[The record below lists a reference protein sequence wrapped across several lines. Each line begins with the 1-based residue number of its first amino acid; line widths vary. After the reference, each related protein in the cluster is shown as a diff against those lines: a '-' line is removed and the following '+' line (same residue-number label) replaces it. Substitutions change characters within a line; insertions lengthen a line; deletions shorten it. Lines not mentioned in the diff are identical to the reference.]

1 MPSLTGMT
9 ALPQYFSIGYHHCG
23 WNDEDQAD
31 VTTFHSSQLHVACMQ
46 VSSQYAQLTGT
57 TALPQY
63 FSIGYHQCR
72 WNYRDQ
78 ADVQAVNAGF
88 DEHDMPYDVIWLD
101 IEHTDGKR

>member
-1 MPSLTGMT
+1 MLILLSVDTLLYVNMTLTYCW
-9 ALPQYFSIGYHHCG
+9 L
-23 WNDEDQAD
+23 
-31 VTTFHSSQLHVACMQ
+31 LMQ
-46 VSSQYAQLTGT
+46 VSAQYARLTGT

-88 DEHDMPYDVIWLD
+88 DENDMPYDVIWLD

>member
-1 MPSLTGMT
+1 MITVNMNAT
-9 ALPQYFSIGYHHCG
+9 QHCC
-23 WNDEDQAD
+23 
-31 VTTFHSSQLHVACMQ
+31 HLQ
-46 VSSQYAQLTGT
+46 VSAQYARLTGT

-88 DEHDMPYDVIWLD
+88 DENDMPYDVIWLD
-101 IEHTDGKR
+101 IEHTDGKRSLLQSFPLVDAGICGVPH